1 MTVSQPDGGGQSS
14 SLALLI
20 WMMITT
26 TPQPL
31 PSCRPGPGRA
41 MPCVAAIVIA
51 ASCGR
56 QRVDRTGLEE
66 KGAVRA
72 TVKHRNGVR

>member
-26 TPQPL
+26 MPQPL
-31 PSCRPGPGRA
+31 PPRRPRPRT
-41 MPCVAAIVIA
+41 AAVVTA

-66 KGAVRA
+66 KEAVRA
-72 TVKHRNGVR
+72 TAESKNGVG